1 MDGGIPV
8 CNFLSSSTMTPPPRA
23 RRRRA
28 YDNEDEHDEN
38 SPTNNSS
45 DSEEIE
51 IRADMSA
58 SELYKVR
65 VENIV
70 ELTMNYENH

>member
-1 MDGGIPV
+1 MDSGIPV
-8 CNFLSSSTMTPPPRA
+8 CNFLSSSTMTLPPRA
-23 RRRRA
+23 RQRRA
-28 YDNEDEHDEN
+28 YDNEDENDEN

-51 IRADMSA
+51 IRADVSA